1 MADFRKHTGMW
12 GYVINRSF
20 WRFATFMLRKK
31 KNTHTDL
38 VMRILR
44 AAWINRKRSLLP
56 MENIA
61 SHINKFW
68 KFLVRKHPFKN
79 IQESYMVIK
88 QAPRRS
94 LLPLPI
100 LRECFQST
108 IFISYMSLVFII
120 RKKKIQWSVCL
131 KNIFGFTRNNM
142 LKISHYSIFSFLRYE
157 HMICE
162 KSVYKQSQTIDNVK
176 N

>member
-68 KFLVRKHPFKN
+68 KFLARKHPFKN

-94 LLPLPI
+94 LLPLPT

-120 RKKKIQWSVCL
+120 RKKKFNEV
-131 KNIFGFTRNNM
+131 FV
-142 LKISHYSIFSFLRYE
+142 LKISSVLLEIICWKFHIIASFPFWDMSTWYV
-157 HMICE
+157 
-162 KSVYKQSQTIDNVK
+162 KSLFTNSHKQ
-176 N
+176 